1 MARRQDHM
9 LEALKASVDRSGS
22 PAPGVRP
29 VSADPAAPDRSG
41 SPAPAP
47 TGSWVRPASAVEAPV
62 RGAGRGPLKLGTAA
76 FLALQ
81 LGLLAASFGVGWLAA
96 GGALP
101 WRPEP
106 VQAAEGPTP
115 LAEATLQLG
124 PVTSTAASGAAPAS
138 PAAAGRNGDDAA
150 RLTTPRNR
158 AVPPTGTPAT
168 AADRALRDPA
178 NRFTVV
184 AVQYNSDSA
193 KIRGYADDTY
203 QRLIAAGL
211 PACLPLEVQRGARGT
226 GIVVVVGAAPTTAA
240 LAGLTAELKGL
251 PDPRTGRPM
260 FQGPYEVS
268 IDSVLRR

>member
-9 LEALKASVDRSGS
+9 LEALKASVDRSS
-22 PAPGVRP
+22 APAPGV
-29 VSADPAAPDRSG
+29 SPAAAERAAPVRTG
-41 SPAPAP
+41 AATPAP
-47 TGSWVRPASAVEAPV
+47 TGSWVRPASPLDAPA
-62 RGAGRGPLKLGTAA
+62 RGNTKGPLSLGTTA
-76 FLALQ
+76 FVALQ
-81 LGLLAASFGVGWLAA
+81 IGLLAAAFGVGWLAA

-101 WRPEP
+101 WRPAP
-106 VQAAEGPTP
+106 VQAATGPTP

-124 PVTSTAASGAAPAS
+124 PVSSAASQGGS
-138 PAAAGRNGDDAA
+138 PAPRAASSGSVADPAIQA
-150 RLTTPRNR
+150 PSQ
-158 AVPPTGTPAT
+158 APPSGTPGT

-193 KIRGYADDTY
+193 KIRGYAEDTY
-203 QRLIAAGL
+203 QRLLAAGL
-211 PACLPLEVQRGARGT
+211 PACRPLEVQRGARGT

-240 LAGLTAELKGL
+240 LAGLTAELKAL

>member
-29 VSADPAAPDRSG
+29 VSADLAAPDRSG

-124 PVTSTAASGAAPAS
+124 PVTSTAASGAAPAA
-138 PAAAGRNGDDAA
+138 PAAAAA
-150 RLTTPRNR
+150 
-158 AVPPTGTPAT
+158 APPTR
-168 AADRALRDPA
+168 AASRPRPPGRQRRLRRRAR
-178 NRFTVV
+178 R
-184 AVQYNSDSA
+184 
-193 KIRGYADDTY
+193 R
-203 QRLIAAGL
+203 R
-211 PACLPLEVQRGARGT
+211 ARRRRRA
-226 GIVVVVGAAPTTAA
+226 GAACWRWCAP
-240 LAGLTAELKGL
+240 
-251 PDPRTGRPM
+251 
-260 FQGPYEVS
+260 
-268 IDSVLRR
+268 